1 MEQRKIKVRS
11 LHKELMFQLCM
22 SHSDVVV
29 DSSGLDDNSSGARV
43 SSADPNVSKNSGG
56 TNTDNENATVTHIYE
71 GTFGGEYP
79 EYLSDDSSL
88 STKEVPM
95 GKNGT

>member
-1 MEQRKIKVRS
+1 
-11 LHKELMFQLCM
+11 MFQLCM

-43 SSADPNVSKNSGG
+43 SSNVSKNSGG
-56 TNTDNENATVTHIYE
+56 SNTDNENATMTHIYE

-79 EYLSDDSSL
+79 EYHSDDSSL